1 MLRFIKSSCYAI
13 VNSGYEEFLSITKA
27 PQRAMNVVLHCCQMQ
42 NPQGGLG
49 VRIKA
54 FEEVK
59 TDEKLYI
66 FIRSHLLSGHRI
78 LKFYVSMPMPPD
90 NDLRHTVE
98 HTQYLVLKN
107 KSPIRTYF
115 KGEKRKIKL

>member
-1 MLRFIKSSCYAI
+1 
-13 VNSGYEEFLSITKA
+13 
-27 PQRAMNVVLHCCQMQ
+27 MNVVLHCCQMQ

-66 FIRSHLLSGHRI
+66 FIRSQNFKI
-78 LKFYVSMPMPPD
+78 LCINAYAT
-90 NDLRHTVE
+90 R
-98 HTQYLVLKN
+98 
-107 KSPIRTYF
+107 
-115 KGEKRKIKL
+115 